1 MSNLIRSRK
10 SRVAAV
16 VATAAVSMGMIA
28 APASAQPQVGLVNV
42 DVDVRNVLND
52 NQVQVAV
59 PINAA
64 ANICG
69 VSVEA
74 LTIDFQNNENDGIA
88 TCTADADQQVELSQ
102 EQRPGRTDRP
112 Q

>member
-10 SRVAAV
+10 SRLTAAL
-16 VATAAVSMGMIA
+16 ATAAVSLGVLAGPA
-28 APASAQPQVGLVNV
+28 AAQNTGLVVV
-42 DVDVRNVLND
+42 DVDRVLN
-52 NQVQVAV
+52 NNNITVAV

-69 VSVEA
+69 VSVDVLSA
-74 LTIDFQNNENDGIA
+74 DLASPDGVA
-88 TCTADADQQVELSQ
+88 ACDADANQQVEISQ
-102 EQRPGRTDRP
+102 SQRPGR